1 MFARITLRQA
11 PCVSYDTLY
20 PGADGFGAETEPF
33 LYPSED
39 EKAENLA
46 KVRSQGGPITLAD
59 GSGPKSMR
67 TERPKKREFGYNL
80 LQHTQGAFCAVH
92 TNLFQFLCH
101 FPKRETSPT
110 LRGVCRLSQR
120 NNHPCLVA
128 DSSTSRLGVPLSF
141 HNTALVSLEP
151 IFCVEA
157 FTPTRNDADYNVTA
171 HLPAACGSPRH
182 RRVQRTIQS
191 FDPGHLL
198 PEDFHDMSY
207 RESVTFTVILDGQK
221 LRPSL
226 VIRYMGKTVFPEG
239 TQGYLYYSPSTTP
252 DLSDGE
258 IRFRVAKPGD
268 PAVTFNEGHDLLSPT
283 AFDGGSLLLIKENP
297 PLQGHQ
303 IKPLPHKTIPTNR
316 YIGTLD
322 PQHITSSDFHD
333 ISGLLRSK
341 FYVKNFEETSES
353 IYYEGNRKIPGR
365 TIPFPPGTHGFL
377 YYHSQTGDMK
387 EGQLRFRITKDANP
401 TSFVEGE
408 DLLLR
413 KGFPWYMS
421 DSLLRPGGFRSLIPK
436 DDGATKP
443 EMIPAEQQDV
453 TRYDRL
459 PLVIRT
465 QNRPVFAF
473 GQLFSVSFSSL
484 YNLIWIGYGER
495 RRWFMLRYPLF
506 VLNEGRP
513 RAVYDGIALCCFE
526 PSLLPRDRGSTA
538 VVLRLC
544 KIVSPITIK
553 KRDQLP
559 KNLDLRHIP
568 KPPKEGELFERR
580 TSGVRVY
587 RPKPDTHNSRALEFL
602 FRAQVDNSEDG
613 GTLKS
618 AGSKRLPEKQEAK
631 EMA

>member
-1 MFARITLRQA
+1 
-11 PCVSYDTLY
+11 
-20 PGADGFGAETEPF
+20 
-33 LYPSED
+33 
-39 EKAENLA
+39 
-46 KVRSQGGPITLAD
+46 
-59 GSGPKSMR
+59 
-67 TERPKKREFGYNL
+67 
-80 LQHTQGAFCAVH
+80 
-92 TNLFQFLCH
+92 
-101 FPKRETSPT
+101 
-110 LRGVCRLSQR
+110 
-120 NNHPCLVA
+120 
-128 DSSTSRLGVPLSF
+128 
-141 HNTALVSLEP
+141 
-151 IFCVEA
+151 
-157 FTPTRNDADYNVTA
+157 
-171 HLPAACGSPRH
+171 
-182 RRVQRTIQS
+182 
-191 FDPGHLL
+191 
-198 PEDFHDMSY
+198 
-207 RESVTFTVILDGQK
+207 
-221 LRPSL
+221 
-226 VIRYMGKTVFPEG
+226 
-239 TQGYLYYSPSTTP
+239 
-252 DLSDGE
+252 
-258 IRFRVAKPGD
+258 
-268 PAVTFNEGHDLLSPT
+268 
-283 AFDGGSLLLIKENP
+283 
-297 PLQGHQ
+297 
-303 IKPLPHKTIPTNR
+303 
-316 YIGTLD
+316 
-322 PQHITSSDFHD
+322 
-333 ISGLLRSK
+333 
-341 FYVKNFEETSES
+341 
-353 IYYEGNRKIPGR
+353 
-365 TIPFPPGTHGFL
+365 
-377 YYHSQTGDMK
+377 MK

-465 QNRPVFAF
+465 QNLPVFAF

-513 RAVYDGIALCCFE
+513 RAVYD
-526 PSLLPRDRGSTA
+526 DRGSTA
-538 VVLRLC
+538 VVLRC
-544 KIVSPITIK
+544 KIVSPITLK